1 MIKVIA
7 KRLND
12 FFINGHERTL
22 KAKKNVALS
31 LILKGITIVISLI
44 MIPLTINYIN
54 ATQYGIWLTLS
65 SIVGWFNFFDIGL
78 GHGLKNK
85 LAEANALGNIDNSRA
100 YISTT
105 YAIITIIVSVVFVL
119 FLIVNFFIDW
129 SKILNSNIIP
139 LSDLNAIVIIIFASF
154 CVQLV
159 LQILSSVLTALHAI
173 SRISVI
179 NAIGQLGCL
188 ICVFILTKQTKGSL
202 LNLVIAL
209 TSIPIVVQIIA
220 TAYYFN
226 VKYAQFKPS
235 IKLIDFKFAKSLLS
249 LGGAFF
255 FVQIGGLLLFQTDN
269 IVVTQLFGPHEVTT
283 FNISYKLFSI
293 INLVF
298 TIIMNPF
305 WPAFTDAYAK
315 NDTDWIKAVFK
326 KMYKYFLGLSVIA
339 FVLLLVSP
347 IIFRIWLGKDLV
359 VPFPLSLTMTVYVI
373 CICWMTIP
381 CFLVNGIGKIRLQIY
396 LYIISSAINIPLA
409 ILWGRWF
416 GLIGVTISNILVLI
430 MMSVILSIQCKKIL
444 NGNAQGIWNI

>member
-1 MIKVIA
+1 MIKEIIKNV
-7 KRLND
+7 NG

-31 LILKGITIVISLI
+31 LLLKGITIIISLV
-44 MIPLTINYIN
+44 MIPLTVNYVN

-85 LAEANALGNIDNSRA
+85 LAQANALGDITNSRI

-105 YAIITIIVSVVFVL
+105 YAIITIIVSVAFLLFV
-119 FLIVNFFIDW
+119 IVNYFIDW
-129 SKILNSNIIP
+129 GKILNSHVIP
-139 LSDLNAIVIIIFASF
+139 ASELNAVVIIIFASF
-154 CVQLV
+154 CIQLI

-173 SRISVI
+173 AKISVI

-188 ICVFILTKQTKGSL
+188 ISIFILTRETNGSL
-202 LNLVIAL
+202 LYLVVTL
-209 TSIPIVVQIIA
+209 TLIPIIVQIIA
-220 TAYYFN
+220 TIYYFKG
-226 VKYAQFKPS
+226 KYVQFKPS
-235 IKLIDFKFAKSLLS
+235 LRLIDFKFAKSLLS

-269 IVVTQLFGPHEVTT
+269 IVVTQLFGPHEVTV
-283 FNISYKLFSI
+283 FNISYKLFSV

-305 WPAFTDAYAK
+305 WAAFTDAYAK
-315 NDTDWIKAVFK
+315 NDTDWIKGVFK
-326 KMYKYFLGLSVIA
+326 KMYKYFFGLSIIG
-339 FVLLLVSP
+339 FILLIVSP
-347 IIFRIWLGKDLV
+347 FIFRIWIGRNLV
-359 VPFPLSLTMTVYVI
+359 IPFSLSLTMTLYVI

-430 MMSVILSIQCKKIL
+430 MMSIVLSIQCKKIL
-444 NGNAQGIWNI
+444 NGTAQGVWNI

>member
-1 MIKVIA
+1 MIKAIA
-7 KRLND
+7 QKLNG

-22 KAKKNVALS
+22 KAKKNVFLS
-31 LILKGITIVISLI
+31 LILKGITIAISLV
-44 MIPLTINYIN
+44 MIPLTISYVN

-85 LAEANALGNIDNSRA
+85 LAEANALGNIVNSRT

-105 YAIITIIVSVVFVL
+105 YVIITIIVSVVFVL
-119 FLIVNFFIDW
+119 FFIANFFIDW
-129 SKILNSNIIP
+129 GKVLNSAIVP
-139 LSDLNAIVIIIFASF
+139 PTELNTIVIIIFASF
-154 CVQLV
+154 CVQLI

-173 SRISVI
+173 AKISVI

-188 ICVFILTKQTKGSL
+188 ISIYILTKRTEGSL
-202 LNLVIAL
+202 LNLVMAL
-209 TSIPIVVQIIA
+209 TLIPIVVQVIA
-220 TAYYFN
+220 TIYYFN
-226 VKYAQFKPS
+226 VRYVELKPS
-235 IKLIDFKFAKSLLS
+235 LKLVDFKFAKSLLS

-269 IVVTQLFGPHEVTT
+269 IVVTQLFGPHEVTI

-293 INLVF
+293 INLIF

-315 NDTDWIKAVFK
+315 NDTDWIKSVFK
-326 KMYKYFLGLSVIA
+326 KMYKYFFGLSIIA
-339 FVLLLVSP
+339 FILLLVSP
-347 IIFRIWLGKDLV
+347 FVFKIWLGKNIA

-409 ILWGRWF
+409 ILWGKWF

-430 MMSVILSIQCKKIL
+430 MMSIVLSIQCKKIL
-444 NGNAQGIWNI
+444 NNNAYGIWDM